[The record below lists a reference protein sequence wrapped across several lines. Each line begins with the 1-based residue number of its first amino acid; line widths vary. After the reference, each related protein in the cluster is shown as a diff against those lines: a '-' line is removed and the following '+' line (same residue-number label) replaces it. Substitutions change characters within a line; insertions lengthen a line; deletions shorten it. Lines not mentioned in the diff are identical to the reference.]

1 MTDATKKAVSE
12 YRLPTAYSQGFAQIR
27 VLAFSNPDDAGP
39 LAVPASWNK
48 ADPDLIF
55 AEGAVSAP
63 AADGSELFR
72 AD

>member
-27 VLAFSNPDDAGP
+27 VYAFADPDDVGP
-39 LAVPASWNK
+39 LAVPTSRNK

-55 AEGAVSAP
+55 AESAVTASGNE
-63 AADGSELFR
+63 GSDLYR

>member
-1 MTDATKKAVSE
+1 MTDATKTAVTE

-27 VLAFSNPDDAGP
+27 VYALADPYDVGP
-39 LAVPASWNK
+39 LAVPASRTK

-55 AEGAVSAP
+55 ADGAAAAP
-63 AADGSELFR
+63 QEGSELLR